1 MSRSIKI
8 LLLLAL
14 ITMRVEGQLLEA
26 VLDND
31 DAPAC
36 SRKAFLFS
44 TNPVSGSAASANI
57 DITYYKLDLAI
68 TVAPGYVRGRVMVT
82 GLALADSVQQVQLD
96 LSNAM
101 TVDSI
106 LTGGNRLSF
115 IHYPSTLDIE
125 LERFHSAG
133 EAITLEIFYRGVP
146 ISAGFGSFEFS
157 SHAGVPWVWSLSEPY
172 GARDW
177 WPCKNH
183 PLDKAD
189 SVDVWVTCDSRFKVG
204 SNGKLLA
211 VIDNGNGTR
220 THRWASRYPIASYLV
235 SVALTDFAEFSNWFH
250 HTPQDSM
257 EILNYVL
264 PEHLAQAQAELPRT
278 VSMLDVFSRLFGL
291 YPFISEKYGHS
302 EFGQGGAMEHQTMT
316 STTNFAENTLSH
328 ELAHQWFGDLITCA
342 NWPNLW
348 LNEGFATYS
357 EALYL
362 EATYGADAFRTH
374 MESKLE
380 SALRAQGT
388 LYVADTSTVQNLFNN
403 NRVYSKGAAVLHM
416 LRHILGDS
424 VFFRSVRSYVDDPRF
439 RFGTAT
445 TEDLQGVFESV
456 SGMSLD
462 YFFRQWVYGE
472 NYPQYSFSWKD
483 EQAAGGYVTTVKIHQ
498 TTRTSNPTFFI
509 MPIDIKLSNEDRDT
523 TVVITPVVDGEEF
536 LIHTSYKPGLVE
548 LDPGHWILREILI
561 DNPALPTT
569 YALSQNYPNPFNA
582 GTVISFEVPRRSVG
596 GLKVYN
602 AIGEE
607 MATLIEGRLEP
618 GLHTINWDG
627 VGTSGVH
634 LPSGVYFYRLLAE
647 GSSVARKMILLR

>member
-8 LLLLAL
+8 AL
-14 ITMRVEGQLLEA
+14 ILSLVTMSVEGQLLEA
-26 VLDND
+26 VHDND
-31 DAPAC
+31 DAPVC
-36 SRKAFLFS
+36 SRKASHFRASLAG
-44 TNPVSGSAASANI
+44 GSAASTNI
-57 DITYYKLDLAI
+57 DITYYKLDLDI
-68 TVAPGYVRGRVMVT
+68 STAPGYLHGQIT
-82 GLALADSVQQVQLD
+82 ASGLALADSIDQVQLD

-101 TVDSI
+101 TVDSV
-106 LTGGNRLSF
+106 LAGGGRLSF
-115 IHYPSTLDIE
+115 IQYPSILDIE
-125 LERFHSAG
+125 LSRFHFTG
-133 EAITLEIFYRGVP
+133 ELITLEIFYRGVP
-146 ISAGFGSFEFS
+146 LSTGFGSFEFS

-172 GARDW
+172 GASDW

-220 THRWASRYPIASYLV
+220 SHHWSTRYPIASYLV
-235 SVALTDFAEFSNWFH
+235 SVALTDFAAFSNWFH
-250 HTPQDSM
+250 YAPQDSM

-291 YPFISEKYGHS
+291 YPFINEKYGHS
-302 EFGQGGAMEHQTMT
+302 EFGRGGAMEHQTMT
-316 STTNFAENTLSH
+316 STTDFAENTLSH

-362 EATYGADAFRTH
+362 EATYGTDAFRTH

-424 VFFRSVRSYVDDPRF
+424 VFFRGVRSYLDDPRF

-445 TEDLQGVFESV
+445 TEDLQGVFEYV

-462 YFFRQWVYGE
+462 YFFRQWVYGA

-483 EQAAGGYVTTVKIHQ
+483 EQMAGGYVTTVKIHQ
-498 TTRTSNPTFFI
+498 ATRTTNPEFFI
-509 MPIDIKLSNEDRDT
+509 MPIDIKLSSEERDT

-536 LIHTSYKPGLVE
+536 LIHTSYKPDLVE
-548 LDPGHWILREILI
+548 LDPGHWILREILN
-561 DNPALPTT
+561 DNPILPTA

-582 GTVISFEVPRRSVG
+582 GTVISFEIPRRSVV

-602 AIGEE
+602 VIGEE
-607 MATLIEGRLEP
+607 VATLIEGRLEP
-618 GLHTINWDG
+618 GLHTVNWG
-627 VGTSGVH
+627 GAGAGGTH